1 MNNQLIIARYNEDLF
16 WLNEWQSQFDIV
28 VYNKGKD
35 DLKQDYK
42 IINLPN
48 IGREAHTY
56 LYHIVNN
63 YDTLAENN
71 IFLQGNIKDLGPN
84 VYQDLNCY
92 LNEIKEKGYS
102 ANGVYYTCGNYYKN
116 IDFLADPLYKDQ
128 VLSKHFRLSDIT
140 FKDYILK
147 HFKVLPV
154 CMIYSMKGCFG
165 VSKKNIQSR
174 PKEFYLNLL
183 DSIPD
188 YHTVE
193 EAHFLE
199 RLWAFIFT
207 EKVNL

>member
-71 IFLQGNIKDLGPN
+71 IFLHIIF
-84 VYQDLNCY
+84 
-92 LNEIKEKGYS
+92 E
-102 ANGVYYTCGNYYKN
+102 
-116 IDFLADPLYKDQ
+116 
-128 VLSKHFRLSDIT
+128 
-140 FKDYILK
+140 ILK
-147 HFKVLPV
+147 KFYIQNTNPEYRIQNF
-154 CMIYSMKGCFG
+154 IY
-165 VSKKNIQSR
+165 KKR
-174 PKEFYLNLL
+174 
-183 DSIPD
+183 
-188 YHTVE
+188 
-193 EAHFLE
+193 
-199 RLWAFIFT
+199 T
-207 EKVNL
+207 E

>member
-1 MNNQLIIARYNEDLF
+1 MNNQLIIARYNEDLL
-16 WLNEWQSQFDIV
+16 WLNEWKDKFDII
-28 VYNKGKD
+28 VYNKGKK
-35 DLKQDYK
+35 DLQENYT
-42 IINLPN
+42 IIDLPN

-71 IFLQGNIKDLGPN
+71 IFLQGRIKDLGPN
-84 VYQDLNCY
+84 VYQDLNHY
-92 LNEIKEKGYS
+92 INEIKEKGYS
-102 ANGVYYTCGNYYKN
+102 APIGYAFGDYYKN

-128 VLSKHFRLSDIT
+128 VLSKYFRLSDIT
-140 FKDYILK
+140 FKDYIIK
-147 HFKVLPV
+147 YFKNLPQYMPV
-154 CMIYSMKGCFG
+154 SMKGCFG

-183 DSIPD
+183 NSIPE

-199 RLWAFIFT
+199 RLWAFMFT
-207 EKVNL
+207 EKKNLQ